1 MIKYSAE
8 DVKQSDSGGGEYKPR
23 EEFEE
28 GSYYCE
34 VKEVRDGKRANQ
46 YGICFK
52 EVNSGNIIC
61 CDNLTF
67 EGRALGIA
75 NKKIKTIDP
84 AFSVGKDYD
93 EQTLVGKRV
102 NLLLENE
109 TFNGR
114 TSLRPKFKSE
124 NFGYTA
130 EADVPF

>member
-1 MIKYSAE
+1 MIKYSVE
-8 DVKQSDSGGGEYKPR
+8 DVKNSDSGDGEYKPK

-34 VKEVRDGKRANQ
+34 VKEVRVGKRANQ

-61 CDNLTF
+61 WDNLTF

-84 AFSVGKDYD
+84 AFAVGEDYD

-102 NLLLENE
+102 NLLLEND
-109 TFNGR
+109 TLNGR
-114 TSLRPKFKSE
+114 TSLRPKTKSE

>member
-8 DVKQSDSGGGEYKPR
+8 DVKNSDGGEYKSN
-23 EEFEE
+23 FEE

-34 VKEVRDGKRANQ
+34 VKEVRDGNRPNQ
-46 YGICFK
+46 YGVCFK
-52 EVNSGNIIC
+52 EVNSGNVIC
-61 CDNLTF
+61 WDNLTF
-67 EGRALGIA
+67 SGRALGIA
-75 NKKIKTIDP
+75 HKKIKIIDP
-84 AFSVGKDYD
+84 KFVVGEDFD

>member
-1 MIKYSAE
+1 MIKYSVE
-8 DVKQSDSGGGEYKPR
+8 DVAKSDSGDGEYKPK

-46 YGICFK
+46 YGICYK

-61 CDNLTF
+61 WDNLTF

-84 AFSVGKDYD
+84 SFEIGKEYD
-93 EQTLVGKRV
+93 EQNLVGKRV

>member
-1 MIKYSAE
+1 MIKYSVE
-8 DVKQSDSGGGEYKPR
+8 DVAKSDSGDGEYKPN

-46 YGICFK
+46 YGICYK

-61 CDNLTF
+61 WDNLTF

-84 AFSVGKDYD
+84 SFAVGEDYD

>member
-34 VKEVRDGKRANQ
+34 VKEVRDGKRTNQ

-61 CDNLTF
+61 WDNLTF

-84 AFSVGKDYD
+84 SFAVGEDYD

>member
-1 MIKYSAE
+1 MIKYSVE
-8 DVKQSDSGGGEYKPR
+8 DVAKSDSGDGDYKPK
-23 EEFEE
+23 EEFEA

-46 YGICFK
+46 YGICYK

-61 CDNLTF
+61 WDNLTF

-84 AFSVGKDYD
+84 AFAVGEDYD

-102 NLLLENE
+102 NLLLETE

>member
-1 MIKYSAE
+1 MIKYSE
-8 DVKQSDSGGGEYKPR
+8 EEVKDSDGGDVYVPK

-34 VKEVRDGKRANQ
+34 VKEVRDGKRAKQ
-46 YGICFK
+46 YGICYK
-52 EVNSGNIIC
+52 EVESGDIIC
-61 CDNLTF
+61 WDNLTF
-67 EGRALGIA
+67 DGKALGIA
-75 NKKIKTIDP
+75 HKKILMLDP
-84 AFSVGKDYD
+84 EFKVGEEYD
-93 EQTLVGKRV
+93 EQNLVGKRV

>member
-1 MIKYSAE
+1 MGLAKHQEAIVACC
-8 DVKQSDSGGGEYKPR
+8 DVICGE
-23 EEFEE
+23 
-28 GSYYCE
+28 
-34 VKEVRDGKRANQ
+34 
-46 YGICFK
+46 
-52 EVNSGNIIC
+52 IIC
-61 CDNLTF
+61 WDNLTF

-84 AFSVGKDYD
+84 AFAVGEDYD